1 MLKLVEKVDV
11 HRTSHAEIR
20 AILQRLSKSS
30 NLQDACDIASEYF
43 RHHDHDLVSV
53 IFCSNDDSVPAI
65 RPFRNLPQSLLELA
79 PKLQEIGGC
88 PPKKEAQRLLQPF
101 DWKHIS
107 RSEYPQ
113 FLSQRFLNEVEKLS
127 YAMVLAVPVVIGKGI
142 AVFSV
147 GIHERNMGA
156 RAREEVIIAVCQ
168 IATAMISR
176 FPELANLIESK
187 LLTTVQATVML
198 FAIQGFSNCEISES
212 IGLGEMAVGMIMNT
226 AQEKLGAANLA
237 QAVAKALAM
246 GEFSHMQIGDHD
258 LI

>member
-11 HRTSHAEIR
+11 QRASQTELR

-30 NLQDACDIASEYF
+30 NLQDACDVASEYF

-65 RPFRNLPQSLLELA
+65 RPFRNLPQSLIELA

-101 DWKHIS
+101 DWKHIP
-107 RSEYPQ
+107 RSEHLQ
-113 FLSQRFLNEVEKLS
+113 FLSQRFLTEVDKLP

-147 GIHERNMGA
+147 GIHDHNHGPQ
-156 RAREEVIIAVCQ
+156 AREEVIVAVCQ

-176 FPELANLIESK
+176 FPELANLFESK

-198 FAIQGFSNCEISES
+198 FAIQGFSNREISES
-212 IGLGEMAVGMIMNT
+212 IGLGEMAVGMIMKS
-226 AQEKLGAANLA
+226 AQQKLGAANLA
-237 QAVAKALAM
+237 QAVAKALAL
-246 GEFSHMQIGDHD
+246 GEFAHMQIGDHD